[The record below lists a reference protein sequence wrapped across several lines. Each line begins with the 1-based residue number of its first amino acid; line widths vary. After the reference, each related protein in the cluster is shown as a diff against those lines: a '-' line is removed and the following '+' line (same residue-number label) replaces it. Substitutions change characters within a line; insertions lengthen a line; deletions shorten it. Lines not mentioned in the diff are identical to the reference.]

1 MKKIFILL
9 LSIILIFSSCTST
22 KTEVVEEVPAIAAPA
37 AAPVEQAAPE
47 AVVEAEAPA
56 ISGTIIEVSKY
67 GNTYLDTTTA
77 DLLETFA
84 LGDVVE
90 ISAGDNVVQAPVV
103 TSYSDV
109 DNGSPLVKVDGE
121 NVEVALS
128 YADFAS
134 TYGVAVGSE
143 LEITLVEQGGYLAE
157 YQVRHLERTDV
168 REDYPSDEVFAN
180 FRALSGGN
188 LQENMIYRSC
198 NPGLGDARAP
208 YADALIEE
216 VGIQKVVN
224 LADSDE
230 SLLMTIDPFSYYATL
245 YENGDVVL
253 LNMGVDF
260 RTDDFKAKLKEGIEF
275 ILADPTGP
283 VLIHC
288 NEGKDRAGMV
298 SALIEALAGASMDE
312 IVADYMTSYEN
323 YYGVEKGT
331 EQYDAISSI
340 ITDFFTTINGRP
352 FPQDQVKT
360 VAETYLT
367 TQVGLSEEQVATL
380 ESLIVK

>member
-9 LSIILIFSSCTST
+9 LSFVLIFSSCTST
-22 KTEVVEEVPAIAAPA
+22 DVKVEDVPQIVVPAAPA
-37 AAPVEQAAPE
+37 ETAAPVAEE
-47 AVVEAEAPA
+47 VEDGV
-56 ISGTIIEVSKY
+56 SGTIVEVSKY

-77 DLLETFA
+77 ELLETFK

-90 ISAGDNVVQAPVV
+90 ISVNGETVTAPVV

-128 YADFAS
+128 YADFAN
-134 TYGVAVGSE
+134 TYGAGVGTGMTLTL
-143 LEITLVEQGGYLAE
+143 LEEGGYLAQ

-168 REDYPSDEVFAN
+168 REDYESDEVFAN

-208 YADALIEE
+208 YADKLAAE
-216 VGIQKVVN
+216 VGIRKVVN
-224 LADSDE
+224 LADSDD
-230 SLLMTIDPFSYYATL
+230 SLLMTIDPNSYYATL
-245 YENGDVVL
+245 YENGDIVL
-253 LNMGVDF
+253 LNMGVDY

-275 ILADPTGP
+275 ILRDPTGP

-312 IVADYMTSYEN
+312 IVADYMRSYEN

-352 FPQDQVKT
+352 FPSDQVKT
-360 VAETYLT
+360 VAEVYLT
-367 TQVGLSEEQVATL
+367 TQVGLSEDQVATL
-380 ESLIVK
+380 EALITK

>member
-9 LSIILIFSSCTST
+9 LSFVLIFSSCTST
-22 KTEVVEEVPAIAAPA
+22 DVKVEDVPQIVVPAAPA
-37 AAPVEQAAPE
+37 ETAAPVAEE
-47 AVVEAEAPA
+47 VEDGV
-56 ISGTIIEVSKY
+56 SGTIVEVSKY

-77 DLLETFA
+77 ELLEAFE

-90 ISAGDNVVQAPVV
+90 INVNGETVTAPVV

-128 YADFAS
+128 YVDFAN
-134 TYGVAVGSE
+134 TYGAGVGTE
-143 LEITLVEQGGYLAE
+143 MTLTLLEEGGYLAQ

-168 REDYPSDEVFAN
+168 REDYESDEVFAN

-208 YADALIEE
+208 YADKLAEE

-224 LADSDE
+224 LADSDD

-245 YENGDVVL
+245 YENGDIVL
-253 LNMGVDF
+253 LNMGVDY

-275 ILADPTGP
+275 ILRDPTGP

-312 IVADYMTSYEN
+312 IVADYMRSYEN

-352 FPQDQVKT
+352 FPSDQVKT
-360 VAETYLT
+360 VAEVYLT
-367 TQVGLSEEQVATL
+367 SQVGLSEEQVATL
-380 ESLIVK
+380 EALITK

>member
-9 LSIILIFSSCTST
+9 LSFVLIFSSCTST
-22 KTEVVEEVPAIAAPA
+22 DVKVEDVPQIVVPAAPA
-37 AAPVEQAAPE
+37 ETAAPVAEE
-47 AVVEAEAPA
+47 VEDGV
-56 ISGTIIEVSKY
+56 SGTIVEVSKY

-77 DLLETFA
+77 ELLEAFE

-90 ISAGDNVVQAPVV
+90 INVNGETVTAPVV

-128 YADFAS
+128 YADFAN
-134 TYGVAVGSE
+134 TYGAGVGTE
-143 LEITLVEQGGYLAE
+143 MTLTLLEEGGYLAQ

-168 REDYPSDEVFAN
+168 REDYESDEVFAN

-208 YADALIEE
+208 YADELAAE
-216 VGIQKVVN
+216 VGIRKVVN
-224 LADSDE
+224 LADSDD
-230 SLLMTIDPFSYYATL
+230 SLLMTIDPNSYYATL
-245 YENGDVVL
+245 YENGDIVL
-253 LNMGVDF
+253 LNMGVDY

-275 ILADPTGP
+275 ILSDPTGP

-312 IVADYMTSYEN
+312 IVADYMRSYEN

-352 FPQDQVKT
+352 FPSDQVKT
-360 VAETYLT
+360 VAEVYLT
-367 TQVGLSEEQVATL
+367 SQVGLSEEQVATL
-380 ESLIVK
+380 EALITK

>member
-9 LSIILIFSSCTST
+9 LSFVLIFSSCTST
-22 KTEVVEEVPAIAAPA
+22 DVKVEDVPQIVVPAAPA
-37 AAPVEQAAPE
+37 ETAAPVAEE
-47 AVVEAEAPA
+47 VEDGV
-56 ISGTIIEVSKY
+56 SGTIVEVSKY

-77 DLLETFA
+77 ELLETFE

-90 ISAGDNVVQAPVV
+90 INVNGETVTAPVV

-128 YADFAS
+128 YADFAN
-134 TYGVAVGSE
+134 TYGAGVGTE
-143 LEITLVEQGGYLAE
+143 MTLTLLEEGGYLAQ

-168 REDYPSDEVFAN
+168 REDYGSDEVFAN

-208 YADALIEE
+208 YADELAAE
-216 VGIQKVVN
+216 VGIRKVVN
-224 LADSDE
+224 LADSDD
-230 SLLMTIDPFSYYATL
+230 SLLMTIDPYSYYATL
-245 YENGDVVL
+245 YENGDIVL
-253 LNMGVDF
+253 LNMGVDY

-275 ILADPTGP
+275 ILRDPTGP

-298 SALIEALAGASMDE
+298 TATLEAISGATMDE

-323 YYGVEKGT
+323 YYGTEKGT
-331 EQYDAISSI
+331 EQYDAIANI
-340 ITDFFTTINGRP
+340 IRDFFTDMNGKP
-352 FPQDQVKT
+352 FPAASVGT
-360 VAETYLT
+360 VAEVYLENT
-367 TQVGLSEEQVATL
+367 VGLEKAQIEALKAILT
-380 ESLIVK
+380 E